1 MELECEG
8 NCGQFIFDKFLKF
21 EKLEQNNKV
30 EIQKK
35 ILAGLSDQISKWDLA
50 AFKWVNFGGNSG
62 TVIKIKIFNAKH
74 YYYYK

>member
-35 ILAGLSDQISKWDLA
+35 ILAGLSDQISK
-50 AFKWVNFGGNSG
+50 
-62 TVIKIKIFNAKH
+62 
-74 YYYYK
+74 